1 MNNKVLVE
9 IIVPSIEERYDMY
22 IPINKRIGK
31 IIEQIT
37 KTINDMTDNSLGD
50 SKLVFYNKETKE
62 KYKMNDLVYYTNIR
76 NGTSLIL
83 L

>member
-50 SKLVFYNKETKE
+50 NKLVFYNKETKE